1 MIYVIDALNY
11 QKAPTLLDEMHKLRA
26 RVFKDR
32 LDWEVN
38 VENDRERDYFDDLN
52 PVYLLHVDDEGR
64 VLATLRLLPTTGPHM
79 LSDTFPQLMDDEEPV
94 RAATIWESSRFCV
107 DTDLLIGGDGP
118 RGIGRVTGEL
128 LCGAY
133 TFGQQ
138 VGLTHFTSAF
148 DVIMHRVLRRAG
160 ARPDLVGEKK
170 MVGKVY
176 ALAGLFEI
184 SSDTIEDIRARCGVE
199 GPILASPSALRE
211 AEARAAASAADAH
224 TDVQCELEPA

>member
-11 QKAPTLLDEMHKLRA
+11 HKAPTLLDEMHKLRA

-32 LDWEVN
+32 LDWEVTVRN
-38 VENDRERDYFDDLN
+38 GRERDYFDDLN
-52 PVYLLHVDDEGR
+52 PVYLLHVDNDGK

-79 LSDTFPQLMDDEEPV
+79 LSDTFPQLMDEEEPI

-107 DTDLLIGGDGP
+107 DTDILVGGDGP

-160 ARPDLVGEKK
+160 AKPDLVGEKK
-170 MVGKVY
+170 MVGKVF

-184 SSDTIEDIRARCGVE
+184 SPETISDIRARCAVE
-199 GPILASPSALRE
+199 GPVLASPTALLT
-211 AEARAAASAADAH
+211 AEARASDGAIGTSGAERA
-224 TDVQCELEPA
+224 LEIA